1 MAHTLAVVVTVAST
15 LLGSAVLGQGG
26 ARGGGGGWGTGGPY
40 QRLYDPTTVQTVKG
54 EIEKVERITP
64 MHGMSAGVHLILK
77 TEKESISVHLGP
89 EWFISN
95 QEANLEPKERIEVKG
110 SRVTI
115 NGRPALV
122 AAQVVKGDQVLKL
135 RDDDGVPM
143 WCGWHRRQ

>member
-1 MAHTLAVVVTVAST
+1 M
-15 LLGSAVLGQGG
+15 GKEG
-26 ARGGGGGWGTGGPY
+26 R
-40 QRLYDPTTVQTVKG
+40 DPTTVQTVKG
-54 EIEKVERITP
+54 EIEKVERLTP

-77 TEKESISVHLGP
+77 TEKESLSVHLGP

-95 QEANLEPKERIEVKG
+95 QEAKLEPRERIEVKG

-143 WCGWHRRQ
+143 WCGWHRRH